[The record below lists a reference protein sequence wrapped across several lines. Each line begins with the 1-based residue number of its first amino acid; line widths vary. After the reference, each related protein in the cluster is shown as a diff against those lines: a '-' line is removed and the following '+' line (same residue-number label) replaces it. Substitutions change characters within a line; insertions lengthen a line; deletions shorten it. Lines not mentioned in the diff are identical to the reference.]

1 MRALFEL
8 AAASVVGIDHYKA
21 GRNGHDGFHWELAD
35 DLAVAVVC
43 DGCGSGRH
51 SEVGAK
57 LGAALIGRELAQRI
71 RAGSDLGPGSALWR
85 DVPRAAIE
93 QLSLVARGLSG
104 SLQDA
109 VTDYLL
115 FTIVGVILTPAETVF
130 FSLGDGVFAVNGE
143 QIELGPYPDNAPP
156 YLAYA
161 LVDGTTPQLNIE
173 RHVATSDLRHV
184 AIGTDGAARL
194 ALPAFCENDLF
205 FRNPDGLRRALFLM
219 TRSESG
225 GLRDD
230 ATVIALRRRAA
241 AS

>member
-104 SLQDA
+104 
-109 VTDYLL
+109 
-115 FTIVGVILTPAETVF
+115 
-130 FSLGDGVFAVNGE
+130 
-143 QIELGPYPDNAPP
+143 
-156 YLAYA
+156 
-161 LVDGTTPQLNIE
+161 
-173 RHVATSDLRHV
+173 
-184 AIGTDGAARL
+184 
-194 ALPAFCENDLF
+194 
-205 FRNPDGLRRALFLM
+205 
-219 TRSESG
+219 
-225 GLRDD
+225 
-230 ATVIALRRRAA
+230 
-241 AS
+241 